1 MLELAV
7 HMGFAEAVQATLE
20 NSQFVWTIAVLAL
33 MKTQLKPGWC
43 LWTPATSYLIKVHG
57 KLVR

>member
-7 HMGFAEAVQATLE
+7 HMGFAEVVQATLE

-33 MKTQLKPGWC
+33 MK
-43 LWTPATSYLIKVHG
+43 HN
-57 KLVR
+57 